1 MLNCIDRWIDR
12 LDGVYEP
19 PCSTAETVDN
29 IAGTLL
35 HLGGDTP
42 RHIAVVST
50 LRSGEPARCCSLL
63 VERLKAMGHTACVDG
78 GEDAACA
85 FVFHPC
91 DEILSQE
98 RSRPPSPGMP
108 GDDFCGDSEKSSVS
122 SIREACSIMGKR
134 PTFSGSSSFDPY
146 KRFFRTACALYMRDV
161 SD

>member
-19 PCSTAETVDN
+19 PCSTAEAVDN

-98 RSRPPSPGMP
+98 RSRPLLQVCRETI
-108 GDDFCGDSEKSSVS
+108 FVEALKKASVS
-122 SIREACSIMGKR
+122 SIREACSIMGEK
-134 PTFSGSSSFDPY
+134 TDILGVI
-146 KRFFRTACALYMRDV
+146 LV
-161 SD
+161 

>member
-50 LRSGEPARCCSLL
+50 LRSGDPARCCSLL

-78 GEDAACA
+78 GKDAACA

-98 RSRPPSPGMP
+98 RSRPLLPVCRETI
-108 GDDFCGDSEKSSVS
+108 FVEALKKSSVS
-122 SIREACSIMGKR
+122 SIREACSIMGEK
-134 PTFSGSSSFDPY
+134 TDILGVI
-146 KRFFRTACALYMRDV
+146 LV
-161 SD
+161 

>member
-63 VERLKAMGHTACVDG
+63 VERLRPWATQPASTAARTRPARLSFIPVMKSFHRK
-78 GEDAACA
+78 EAAP
-85 FVFHPC
+85 F
-91 DEILSQE
+91 
-98 RSRPPSPGMP
+98 SRYAG
-108 GDDFCGDSEKSSVS
+108 
-122 SIREACSIMGKR
+122 R
-134 PTFSGSSSFDPY
+134 
-146 KRFFRTACALYMRDV
+146 RFLWRL
-161 SD
+161 

>member
-63 VERLKAMGHTACVDG
+63 VERLKAMSHTACVDG

-98 RSRPPSPGMP
+98 RSRPLLQVCRETI
-108 GDDFCGDSEKSSVS
+108 FVETLKKSSVS
-122 SIREACSIMGKR
+122 SIREACSIMGEK
-134 PTFSGSSSFDPY
+134 TDILGVI
-146 KRFFRTACALYMRDV
+146 LV
-161 SD
+161 

>member
-19 PCSTAETVDN
+19 PCSTAEPVDN

-98 RSRPPSPGMP
+98 RSRPLLQVCRETI
-108 GDDFCGDSEKSSVS
+108 FVETLKKSSVS
-122 SIREACSIMGKR
+122 SIREACSIMGEK
-134 PTFSGSSSFDPY
+134 TDILGVI
-146 KRFFRTACALYMRDV
+146 LV
-161 SD
+161 

>member
-19 PCSTAETVDN
+19 PCSTAEAVDN

-78 GEDAACA
+78 GKDAACA

-98 RSRPPSPGMP
+98 RSRPLLQVCRETI
-108 GDDFCGDSEKSSVS
+108 FVEALKKSSVS
-122 SIREACSIMGKR
+122 SIREACSFMGEK
-134 PTFSGSSSFDPY
+134 TDILGVI
-146 KRFFRTACALYMRDV
+146 LV
-161 SD
+161 

>member
-19 PCSTAETVDN
+19 PCSTAEAVDN

-63 VERLKAMGHTACVDG
+63 VERLKGHGPHSLRRRRRGRGLRVC
-78 GEDAACA
+78 
-85 FVFHPC
+85 
-91 DEILSQE
+91 LS
-98 RSRPPSPGMP
+98 S
-108 GDDFCGDSEKSSVS
+108 
-122 SIREACSIMGKR
+122 
-134 PTFSGSSSFDPY
+134 
-146 KRFFRTACALYMRDV
+146 L
-161 SD
+161 

>member
-19 PCSTAETVDN
+19 PCSTAEAVDN
-29 IAGTLL
+29 IAGTLR

-98 RSRPPSPGMP
+98 RSRPLLQVCRETI
-108 GDDFCGDSEKSSVS
+108 FVEALKKSSVS
-122 SIREACSIMGKR
+122 SIREACSIMGEK
-134 PTFSGSSSFDPY
+134 TDILGVI
-146 KRFFRTACALYMRDV
+146 LV
-161 SD
+161 

>member
-50 LRSGEPARCCSLL
+50 LRSGEPARYCSLL

-98 RSRPPSPGMP
+98 RSRPLLQVCRETI
-108 GDDFCGDSEKSSVS
+108 FVETLKKSSVS
-122 SIREACSIMGKR
+122 SIREACSIMGEK
-134 PTFSGSSSFDPY
+134 TDILGVI
-146 KRFFRTACALYMRDV
+146 LV
-161 SD
+161 

>member
-98 RSRPPSPGMP
+98 RSRPLLQVCRETI
-108 GDDFCGDSEKSSVS
+108 FVETLEKSSVS
-122 SIREACSIMGKR
+122 SIREACSIMGEK
-134 PTFSGSSSFDPY
+134 TDILGVI
-146 KRFFRTACALYMRDV
+146 LV
-161 SD
+161 

>member
-19 PCSTAETVDN
+19 PCSTAEAVDN

-63 VERLKAMGHTACVDG
+63 GERLKAMGHTACVDG
-78 GEDAACA
+78 GKDASVE

-98 RSRPPSPGMP
+98 ISRPLLQV
-108 GDDFCGDSEKSSVS
+108 FRETIFVEALKKSSVS
-122 SIREACSIMGKR
+122 SIREACSIMGEK
-134 PTFSGSSSFDPY
+134 TDILGVI
-146 KRFFRTACALYMRDV
+146 LV
-161 SD
+161 

>member
-35 HLGGDTP
+35 HLGGDAP

-63 VERLKAMGHTACVDG
+63 VERLKAMGHTVCVDG

-98 RSRPPSPGMP
+98 RSRPLLRVCRETI
-108 GDDFCGDSEKSSVS
+108 FVETLKKSSVS
-122 SIREACSIMGKR
+122 SIREACSIMGEK
-134 PTFSGSSSFDPY
+134 TDILGVI
-146 KRFFRTACALYMRDV
+146 LV
-161 SD
+161 

>member
-42 RHIAVVST
+42 RDIAVVST

-98 RSRPPSPGMP
+98 RSRPLLQVCRETI
-108 GDDFCGDSEKSSVS
+108 FVETLKKSSVS
-122 SIREACSIMGKR
+122 SIREACSIMGEK
-134 PTFSGSSSFDPY
+134 TDILGVI
-146 KRFFRTACALYMRDV
+146 LV
-161 SD
+161 

>member
-63 VERLKAMGHTACVDG
+63 VERQKAMGHTACVDG

-98 RSRPPSPGMP
+98 RSRPLLQVCRETI
-108 GDDFCGDSEKSSVS
+108 FVETLKKSSVS
-122 SIREACSIMGKR
+122 SIREACSIMGEK
-134 PTFSGSSSFDPY
+134 TDILGVI
-146 KRFFRTACALYMRDV
+146 LV
-161 SD
+161 

>member
-19 PCSTAETVDN
+19 PCSTAEAVDN

-63 VERLKAMGHTACVDG
+63 VERRRRRGRGLRVC
-78 GEDAACA
+78 
-85 FVFHPC
+85 
-91 DEILSQE
+91 LS
-98 RSRPPSPGMP
+98 S
-108 GDDFCGDSEKSSVS
+108 
-122 SIREACSIMGKR
+122 
-134 PTFSGSSSFDPY
+134 
-146 KRFFRTACALYMRDV
+146 L
-161 SD
+161 

>member
-19 PCSTAETVDN
+19 PCSTAEAVDN

-35 HLGGDTP
+35 HLGGYTP

-78 GEDAACA
+78 GKDAACA

-98 RSRPPSPGMP
+98 RSRPLLQVCRETI
-108 GDDFCGDSEKSSVS
+108 FVEALKKSSVS
-122 SIREACSIMGKR
+122 SIREACSIMGEK
-134 PTFSGSSSFDPY
+134 TDILGVI
-146 KRFFRTACALYMRDV
+146 LV
-161 SD
+161 

>member
-19 PCSTAETVDN
+19 PCSTPEAVDN

-78 GEDAACA
+78 GKDAACA

-98 RSRPPSPGMP
+98 RSRPLLQVCRETI
-108 GDDFCGDSEKSSVS
+108 FVEALKKSSVS
-122 SIREACSIMGKR
+122 SIREACSIMGEK
-134 PTFSGSSSFDPY
+134 TDILGVI
-146 KRFFRTACALYMRDV
+146 LV
-161 SD
+161 

>member
-19 PCSTAETVDN
+19 PCSTPETVDN
-29 IAGTLL
+29 IAATLL

-98 RSRPPSPGMP
+98 RSRPLLQVCRETI
-108 GDDFCGDSEKSSVS
+108 FVETLKKSSVS
-122 SIREACSIMGKR
+122 SIREACSIMGEK
-134 PTFSGSSSFDPY
+134 TDILGVI
-146 KRFFRTACALYMRDV
+146 LV
-161 SD
+161 

>member
-19 PCSTAETVDN
+19 PWSTAETVDN

-78 GEDAACA
+78 GKDAACA

-98 RSRPPSPGMP
+98 RSRPLLQVCRETI
-108 GDDFCGDSEKSSVS
+108 FVEALKKSSVS
-122 SIREACSIMGKR
+122 SIREACSIMGEK
-134 PTFSGSSSFDPY
+134 TDILGVI
-146 KRFFRTACALYMRDV
+146 LV
-161 SD
+161 